1 MKLAETISI
10 RAGDRPIPFVEAGVE
25 LPLTKKETLST
36 ARDGQESVR
45 CELIAG
51 GRGVAFLEVGVRSAQ
66 RGAPKVA
73 LEVRIDAEGS
83 VSVRL
88 RAEDGEAN
96 AMFSVATER

>member
-10 RAGDRPIPFVEAGVE
+10 RAGDRTIPFVEAGVE

-36 ARDGQESVR
+36 ARDAQESVH

-51 GRGVAFLEVGVRSAQ
+51 ARSVAFVEVGVTSAP
-66 RGAPKVA
+66 RGVPKVA
-73 LEVRIDAEGS
+73 LELRIDAGGS

-88 RAEDGEAN
+88 RGEDGEAN